1 MKDIKEIFIMICYKE
16 GLSMTD
22 ITNLYNKKY
31 NDNMQAQV
39 FRRMINN
46 NNIKYNMLC
55 NVLDSIGYSIDIIKN
70 YKEMCIY
77 KNLIDSI

>member
-1 MKDIKEIFIMICYKE
+1 MICYKE

>member
-1 MKDIKEIFIMICYKE
+1 
-16 GLSMTD
+16 MTD

-46 NNIKYNMLC
+46 NIIKYNMLC
-55 NVLDSIGYSIDIIKN
+55 NVLDSIGYSIDIIK
-70 YKEMCIY
+70 K
-77 KNLIDSI
+77 L